1 MPPENPSSGK
11 VKYPLEYIELRH
23 WVGRVLRILR
33 IPYPALHKPAIYQE
47 TVAD

>member
-1 MPPENPSSGK
+1 MLPENSPSGN
-11 VKYPLEYIELRH
+11 VNYPLEYIELRH

-33 IPYPALHKPAIYQE
+33 IPYPALHKPTIHQV